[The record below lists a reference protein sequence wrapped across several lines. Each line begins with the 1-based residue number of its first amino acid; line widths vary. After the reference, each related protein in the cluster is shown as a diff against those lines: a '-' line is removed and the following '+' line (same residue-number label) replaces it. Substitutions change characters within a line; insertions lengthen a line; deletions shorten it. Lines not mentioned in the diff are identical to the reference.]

1 MRKRAN
7 GEGSIYRRADGKW
20 TGAVTIGRDE
30 KTGKLVRKVIYGK
43 TKAEV
48 QEKKAALLEKSKVVS
63 YVDADKLT
71 VKLWMEK
78 WLDVYA
84 KPAVRPN
91 TFQSYR
97 IMTNNHI
104 IPALGTTKLLKLQPI
119 QIQQMINDMIAK
131 GKSPRLVEYA
141 YSVLRIAI
149 LQAVE
154 DQLLLRAPTASVSLP
169 RKTKTEVVPLTPQEW
184 DKLLAAAKKSPAM
197 FAALLLEWA
206 TGLRRSEL
214 LGIKWS
220 DVDLVNG
227 SVNIMRAVIITDQQ
241 PVLAEPK
248 TATSYRRLPL
258 PPVVIEEL
266 KRHKKRLA
274 AEQLKAKQW
283 NDLGLIFP
291 TNAGE
296 IQDPRNWSKKFNR
309 TAKDAGLEHVNFH
322 ALRHDHASR
331 LVDNN
336 VPLKDAQYRL
346 GHSTA
351 KMLLDVYSHKMAG
364 GQEKISAWLDTTAP
378 TAALTPPPEKTAP
391 KKNKGKAQ

>member
-1 MRKRAN
+1 MGKRAN
-7 GEGSIYRRADGKW
+7 GEGSIYRRSDGKW
-20 TGAVTIGRDE
+20 TAAVTIGRDE
-30 KTGKLVRKVIYGK
+30 KTGKLIRKYVYGK
-43 TKAEV
+43 TKAEA
-48 QEKKAALLEKSKVVS
+48 QEKKAALLEKTKVLS
-63 YVDADKLT
+63 FVDADKLT
-71 VKLWMEK
+71 IKLWMEK

-97 IMTNNHI
+97 IMTKNHI
-104 IPALGTTKLLKLQPI
+104 IPALGSIKLLKLQPI
-119 QIQQMINDMIAK
+119 HIQQMINEMTVK

-141 YSVLRIAI
+141 FSVLRIAL

-154 DQLLLRAPTASVSLP
+154 DQLLMRSPTASVSLP
-169 RKTKTEVVPLTPQEW
+169 RKTKTEVVPLTPEEW

-197 FAALLLEWA
+197 FTALLLEWA

-214 LGIKWS
+214 LGLKWS
-220 DVDLVNG
+220 DVDLVNNA
-227 SVNIMRAVIITDQQ
+227 VNIMRAVIITDQR
-241 PVLAEPK
+241 PVLADPK
-248 TATSYRRLPL
+248 TPTSYRRLPL

-283 NDLGLIFP
+283 NDLGLVFP

-309 TAKDAGLEHVNFH
+309 VAKEAGLEHIHFH
-322 ALRHDHASR
+322 GLRHDHASR

-378 TAALTPPPEKTAP
+378 ASALTPPPENVDTK
-391 KKNKGKAQ
+391 